1 MFRLA
6 DMLAPHIR
14 RHNIRY
20 RLAIPIVVRVY
31 CTLFKLAQGASLA
44 ICSELF
50 VLSISIVSSI
60 IHNIVR
66 VINVVLRDQ
75 IAWPTGQQLVE
86 TQIQF

>member
-50 VLSISIVSSI
+50 VLSISI
-60 IHNIVR
+60 
-66 VINVVLRDQ
+66 
-75 IAWPTGQQLVE
+75 
-86 TQIQF
+86 QF